1 MTVSCSSWQFYLDL
15 VNADFS
21 DESAVEKLLDTWE
34 ENRDE
39 TGNST
44 HHSRLSATEH
54 EGHDKDDDETNG
66 VVHLDKAPFWQEFMI
81 MLRRQGTM
89 IVRDPILYTGRCG
102 MFLLTC
108 MMFSLVYL
116 EARNYTQDQALNK
129 FWLTAW
135 LVGVPSNMGVVA
147 VYALNEE
154 FKSIL
159 SETKNG
165 MVSGLAYVVAK
176 SILVL
181 PIMILFAIFGLG
193 IPLFAVSTSRIKFP
207 SEDERIIPHHVCV

>member
-1 MTVSCSSWQFYLDL
+1 M
-15 VNADFS
+15 NADFS
-21 DESAVEKLLDTWE
+21 DETAVDKLLDTWE
-34 ENRDE
+34 ENKDE
-39 TGNST
+39 NGNST
-44 HHSRLSATEH
+44 HHSRISGTEDGSG
-54 EGHDKDDDETNG
+54 EEIEETSG
-66 VVHLDKAPFWQEFMI
+66 VDTLDKAPFVQEFLI

-89 IVRDPILYTGRCG
+89 IIRDPILYTGRCV
-102 MFLLTC
+102 MFLITC

-116 EARNYTQDQALNK
+116 EARNYQQDQALNK

-154 FKSIL
+154 LKSIL

-165 MVSGLAYVVAK
+165 MVSGLSYVLAK

-181 PIMILFAIFGLG
+181 PIMIVFAIFGLG
-193 IPLFAVSTSRIKFP
+193 IPLFAVRVLGAFFLL
-207 SEDERIIPHHVCV
+207 HL